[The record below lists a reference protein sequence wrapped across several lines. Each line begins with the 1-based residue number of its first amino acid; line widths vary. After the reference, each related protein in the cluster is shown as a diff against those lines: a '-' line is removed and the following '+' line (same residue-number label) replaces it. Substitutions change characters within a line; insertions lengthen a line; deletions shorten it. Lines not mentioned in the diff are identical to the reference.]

1 MTGQRVLV
9 VHNRYRVH
17 GGEERAVDLQ
27 LAALRRG
34 GVEHRALMRD
44 SADAGKARAAR
55 ALIRGGEDE
64 RDVADAVREFRPT
77 VVHVHNMHPLFGPR
91 ALAAAREAGARVVL
105 QLHNFRLFCAI
116 GVSFRFGEPCFRCH
130 GRWTAPGLAL
140 NCRRSLP
147 ESAVYTYALSKHQPA
162 VLEAVDRFVAPSR
175 YAAGQLA
182 KLGVPAD
189 RLEVLPHYLP
199 APGFADSSRA
209 DRGEFAL
216 AFGRLAPEKGFD
228 CAIDAAAIGGV
239 PLQLAGEGP
248 DEDAL
253 RARVARDE
261 APVTLLGRVPEQ
273 RLRELI
279 RRAAMVVVP
288 SRGNE
293 TFGYA
298 ALEAMAAGV
307 PVVAAASGA
316 LPEIA
321 GEESCVRRGDALALA
336 SRMEDL
342 WDDPARRLA
351 EGEAALERARERFTE
366 GRFLAGLLRVYG
378 VVTAPSAR

>member
-1 MTGQRVLV
+1 MSAHRVLV

-34 GVEHRALMRD
+34 GVEHRALFRD
-44 SADAGKARAAR
+44 SAEAGRTRAAR

-64 RDVADAVREFRPT
+64 AAVAEAVRELQPT

-91 ALAAAREAGARVVL
+91 SLVAAREAGARVVL

-147 ESAVYTYALSKHQPA
+147 ESAVYTYALARHQPE
-162 VLEAVDRFVAPSR
+162 VFDSVDRFLAPSA

-182 KLGVPAD
+182 KLGVPQG
-189 RLEVLPHYLP
+189 RLDALPHYLP
-199 APGFADSSRA
+199 APGFADGSRA

-228 CAIDAAAIGGV
+228 CAIDAAAIAGV
-239 PLQLAGEGP
+239 PLKLAGEGP
-248 DEDAL
+248 EEEAL
-253 RARVARDE
+253 RVRAAVDG
-261 APVTLLGRVPEQ
+261 APVELLGRVTEAA
-273 RLRELI
+273 LRDLV

-307 PVVAAASGA
+307 PVVATASGA
-316 LPEIA
+316 LPELV
-321 GEESCVRRGDALALA
+321 GEEACVRRNDALALA
-336 SRMEDL
+336 GRMEDL
-342 WDDPARRLA
+342 WDEPERRLA
-351 EGEAALERARERFTE
+351 EGEAALARARERFTE
-366 GRFLAGLLRVYG
+366 GRYLTGLLKVYDE
-378 VVTAPSAR
+378 VTA

>member
-1 MTGQRVLV
+1 MSDHRVLV
-9 VHNRYRVH
+9 LHNRYRVH

-34 GVEHRALMRD
+34 GVEHRALFRD
-44 SADAGKARAAR
+44 SADAGRGRAAR
-55 ALIRGGEDE
+55 ALARGGEDE
-64 RDVADAVREFRPT
+64 REVAAAVREFRPT

-91 ALAAAREAGARVVL
+91 ALAAARAEGARVVL

-116 GVSFRFGEPCFRCH
+116 GVSYRFGEPCFRCH

-140 NCRRSLP
+140 NCRGSVA
-147 ESAVYTYALSKHQPA
+147 ESAVYTYALAKHQPA
-162 VLEAVDRFVAPSR
+162 VFESVDRFLAPSD

-189 RLEVLPHYLP
+189 RLDTLPHYLP
-199 APGFADSSRA
+199 APGFAESSRA

-228 CAIDAAAIGGV
+228 CAVDAAAISGV
-239 PLQLAGEGP
+239 PLDIAGEGP
-248 DEDAL
+248 DREEL
-253 RARVARDE
+253 YARIARDE
-261 APVTLLGRVPEQ
+261 APVRLLGRVPEAK
-273 RLRELI
+273 LRELI

-307 PVVAAASGA
+307 PVVASRSGA
-316 LPEIA
+316 LPEVA
-321 GEESCVRRGDALALA
+321 GEESCVRRNDALALA
-336 SRMEDL
+336 GRMEDL
-342 WDDPARRLA
+342 WDEPERRRA
-351 EGEAALERARERFTE
+351 EGEAALARARERFTE
-366 GRFLAGLLRVYG
+366 GRYLTGLLRVYG
-378 VVTAPSAR
+378 S